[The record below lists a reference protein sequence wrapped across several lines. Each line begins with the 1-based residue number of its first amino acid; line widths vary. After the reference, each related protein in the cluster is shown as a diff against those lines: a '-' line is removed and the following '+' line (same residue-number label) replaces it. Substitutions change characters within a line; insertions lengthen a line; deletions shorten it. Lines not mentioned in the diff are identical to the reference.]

1 MVRDPDFKKI
11 IARLS
16 ALSNR
21 ERQVTTLVCD
31 GLSNKMIAQKL
42 GVREGTVKIHLHN
55 IYKKL
60 GISSRNALAASLALS
75 CFKTYR
81 RKQIAELRPYVPGE
95 NLVGISVSEAD
106 KLAGS
111 PKLGDMIARNPKN
124 HKDQWLVAARYFT
137 DNFDLA

>member
-31 GLSNKMIAQKL
+31 GLSNKTIARTL
-42 GVREGTVKIHLHN
+42 GVSEGTVKIHLHS

-60 GISSRNALAASLALS
+60 GISSRAALVAALALS
-75 CFKTYR
+75 R
-81 RKQIAELRPYVPGE
+81 
-95 NLVGISVSEAD
+95 
-106 KLAGS
+106 
-111 PKLGDMIARNPKN
+111 GDRS
-124 HKDQWLVAARYFT
+124 
-137 DNFDLA
+137 